1 VADPSYGVSIDRATV
16 GMVGNCVA
24 FGRGDEIAFFPEIV
38 ARNYRRASRR
48 IRALMNAV
56 ERIQRLPY
64 GLKGFRAFC
73 RLLVL
78 EDGSTFRL
86 ARFQGWLLGFYF
98 AGVVELIIIMPKKN
112 GKTTLVAALALYHLL
127 MTAAAECVI
136 GASSEK
142 QAAILY
148 NQAAN
153 LVFQSGLDR
162 RRKAGAGKYAEYEGI
177 FDVSRGTW
185 VIRYGLGRIRVL
197 PADVRT
203 AQGVIPT
210 LAIVDEYQHHPT
222 SGLYAIFRDGL
233 TPRHGQM
240 ITITNPGVDFDS
252 PLGRI
257 RERAIQHPCDKQG
270 RRRLYTSPDRSVVL
284 VEWGLEDEDDTDDL
298 TLVKMANPAPWQT
311 VAELRRRRDSWSVK
325 VSPGEWVRYACGR
338 WGVGDDAP
346 IDATTWDRGKVD
358 IGRIEPGERVVL
370 VPSVGHNAAIAIVA
384 SRPEGRVACKVEVID
399 AEEDRSIYVRTEDR
413 ILELCRSYDAEIHA
427 PGVGFIRSR
436 ELLAD
441 KRLEVVEAPQSIAAL
456 AAATGSFN
464 RMLRAGLLMHD
475 GDPVLRAHALSA
487 TMKTNESGERY
498 EVTDRSRGL
507 VALVMAV
514 HGVTEMG
521 KATPK
526 IHVYKGA

>member
-1 VADPSYGVSIDRATV
+1 
-16 GMVGNCVA
+16 M
-24 FGRGDEIAFFPEIV
+24 
-38 ARNYRRASRR
+38 
-48 IRALMNAV
+48 
-56 ERIQRLPY
+56 
-64 GLKGFRAFC
+64 
-73 RLLVL
+73 
-78 EDGSTFRL
+78 
-86 ARFQGWLLGFYF
+86 
-98 AGVVELIIIMPKKN
+98 
-112 GKTTLVAALALYHLL
+112 
-127 MTAAAECVI
+127 
-136 GASSEK
+136 
-142 QAAILY
+142 
-148 NQAAN
+148 
-153 LVFQSGLDR
+153 
-162 RRKAGAGKYAEYEGI
+162 
-177 FDVSRGTW
+177 
-185 VIRYGLGRIRVL
+185 GRIRVL

-257 RERAIQHPCDKQG
+257 RGQAIQHPCEKQG
-270 RRRLYTSPDRSVVL
+270 RRRLYASPDGSVVL

-298 TLVKMANPAPWQT
+298 KLVKMANPAPWQT

-325 VSPGEWVRYACGR
+325 VSPGEWMRYACGR

-370 VPSVGHNAAIAIVA
+370 VPSVGHNAAIALVA

-399 AEEDRSIYVRTEDR
+399 AEEGTSILARTEDR

-436 ELLAD
+436 ELLAG
-441 KRLEVVEAPQSIAAL
+441 KRLEAGKRLAVVEAPQSIAAL
-456 AAATGSFN
+456 AAATGTFN
-464 RMLRAGLLMHD
+464 RMLQAGLLMHD
-475 GDPVLRAHALSA
+475 GDPVLRTHALSA
-487 TMKTNESGERY
+487 TMKTNEAGERY
-498 EVTDRSRGL
+498 EVTDRARGL
-507 VALVMAV
+507 IALVMAV

-521 KATPK
+521 QHAPT
-526 IHVYKGA
+526 IHVWAGG